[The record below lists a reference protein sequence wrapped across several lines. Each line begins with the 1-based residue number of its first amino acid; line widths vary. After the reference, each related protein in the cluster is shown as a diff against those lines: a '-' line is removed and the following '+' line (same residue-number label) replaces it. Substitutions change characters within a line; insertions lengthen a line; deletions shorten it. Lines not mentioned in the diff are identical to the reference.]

1 MADAKDFGRG
11 RADPSLESSPSVGVM
26 EDEIAKEILAIQ
38 LDSYGRAAATARA
51 HVLDDLVVV
60 LLDGL
65 QLQPNEE
72 FMITQGQASTVR
84 TMRTEFQ
91 QAIASSFK
99 AVVERSTG
107 RRVVGFVS
115 QQQVTEPRF
124 AVEIFRLAAV

>member
-1 MADAKDFGRG
+1 MNGAGQLLARERAVADLGATNRRSCLMADAKDFGRG
-11 RADPSLESSPSVGVM
+11 RADPSLESPPSVGVM

-72 FMITQGQASTVR
+72 FMITQGQANT
-84 TMRTEFQ
+84 
-91 QAIASSFK
+91 
-99 AVVERSTG
+99 
-107 RRVVGFVS
+107 
-115 QQQVTEPRF
+115 
-124 AVEIFRLAAV
+124 